1 MRLTD
6 PVSTMV
12 ATAITAQIA
21 PSETVD
27 YEVLFGLAGRP
38 GGVDPELTIVIVGE
52 DSEGAR
58 VMAPPATIHA
68 ATTTQAAIDDIVED
82 ALAWIRAR

>member
-12 ATAITAQIA
+12 ATAITNQAA
-21 PSETVD
+21 PSEVVD
-27 YEVLFGLAGRP
+27 HEVIFGLAGRP

-52 DSEGAR
+52 DDGVR
-58 VMAPPATIHA
+58 VMAPPATIHSA
-68 ATTTQAAIDDIVED
+68 VTTQAAIDDIVED